1 MMSVDFKCLM
11 RLFETED
18 EDEDVDADE
27 KIQLRGIQLSFI

>member
-1 MMSVDFKCLM
+1 M